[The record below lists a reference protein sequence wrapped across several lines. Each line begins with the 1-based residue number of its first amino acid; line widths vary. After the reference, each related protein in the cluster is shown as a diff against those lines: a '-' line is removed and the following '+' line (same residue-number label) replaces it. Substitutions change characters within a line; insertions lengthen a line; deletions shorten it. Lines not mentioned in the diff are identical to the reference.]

1 MAPLVAT
8 LATNQALSDL
18 RIFLQTLALWSKEPP
33 TVYLFA
39 DKEVIEALPTIP
51 YEGRI
56 IHRNDV
62 TPYASLNRAKME
74 RLPGQYGSLWAQFMA
89 LKISL
94 LEWVFEA
101 APEATTD
108 GVFFFDSDIT
118 FFGPLPA
125 VPAPPAAV
133 ALSPHLIRESD
144 EARFG
149 AYNGG
154 YLWVKDPAALTAWRA
169 ACANSRFYEQAALEC
184 FDGPEWAGRITTF
197 GPQHNYGWWRLWQG
211 RKSSVDLGLAWGMRR
226 EAYHSGILVEGAP
239 LGSVHT
245 HWGPGQPP
253 DAQAFNS
260 FVLGWL
266 KKLAGSHG
274 PAKALL
280 RILSPP
286 PAK

>member
-8 LATNQALSDL
+8 LATNQALTDL
-18 RIFLQTLALWSKEPP
+18 RIFLQTLALWAKEPP

-39 DKEVIEALPTIP
+39 DKEVVDALPTIP
-51 YEGRI
+51 YKGRVI
-56 IHRNDV
+56 YKECLSGYTTLRR
-62 TPYASLNRAKME
+62 PQME

-89 LKISL
+89 EKINL
-94 LEWVFEA
+94 LEWVVEV

-125 VPAPPAAV
+125 IPEAPTAI
-133 ALSPHLIRESD
+133 ALSPHFIREGD
-144 EARFG
+144 EARYG

-154 YLWVKDPAALTAWRA
+154 YLWLRDPAALVAWRA
-169 ACANSRFYEQAALEC
+169 ACNKSRFYEQAALEC
-184 FDGPEWAGRITTF
+184 FNASEWAGRVATF
-197 GPQHNYGWWRLWQG
+197 GPQENYGWWRLWQG
-211 RKSSVDLGLAWGMRR
+211 RRPSAELAAAWSMRR
-226 EAYHSGILVEGAP
+226 EPFHSGILVEGKP

-245 HWGPGQPP
+245 HWGPGQPA
-253 DAQAFNS
+253 DAEAFNS

-280 RILSPP
+280 RILA